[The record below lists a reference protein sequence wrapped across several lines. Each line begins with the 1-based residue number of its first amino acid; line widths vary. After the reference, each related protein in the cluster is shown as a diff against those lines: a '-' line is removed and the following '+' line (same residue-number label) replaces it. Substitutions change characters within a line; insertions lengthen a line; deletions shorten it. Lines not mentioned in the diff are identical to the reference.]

1 MCFELISNKRPRH
14 VSAKKEAVDKGD
26 AHSRHFPSAR
36 KAFIKSFD
44 IFLYFFFFFP
54 FCTWDTPLAA
64 RLAWSLSDL
73 GPPLARYKDIIRHA
87 VLGQKSKK
95 EKKKRCSNDRIL
107 MRRSL
112 ASSSSKAAR
121 TVKETDAI
129 KTPPVTRKQV
139 GTEGKKIM
147 RCDFLCDFFL
157 FFLDFNFEIHF
168 VRVCSCRVQPREG
181 LR

>member
-1 MCFELISNKRPRH
+1 MWFELISNKRPRH

-44 IFLYFFFFFP
+44 IFLYFFFFS

-95 EKKKRCSNDRIL
+95 RKKKVQQRQN
-107 MRRSL
+107 
-112 ASSSSKAAR
+112 
-121 TVKETDAI
+121 TYETQSGL
-129 KTPPVTRKQV
+129 VVQQG
-139 GTEGKKIM
+139 GTNCQGDG
-147 RCDFLCDFFL
+147 R
-157 FFLDFNFEIHF
+157 N
-168 VRVCSCRVQPREG
+168 
-181 LR
+181 